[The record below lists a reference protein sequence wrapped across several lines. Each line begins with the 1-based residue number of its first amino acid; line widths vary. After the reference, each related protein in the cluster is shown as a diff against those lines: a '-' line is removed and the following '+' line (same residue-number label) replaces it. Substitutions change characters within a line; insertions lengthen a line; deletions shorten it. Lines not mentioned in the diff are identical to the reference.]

1 MNEDKNQNL
10 STSDEKSGVVDKL
23 HNTNTLPSLR
33 TYQGDVAE
41 FIKDKNE
48 SVTSI
53 AVKEKEKRREKE
65 REQSVAASKKG
76 DGFKINFMALVLS
89 LLLIIA
95 GSLTVFFV
103 MRFLQ
108 NKEPVVTLKQ
118 EIIPYNSELSI
129 ANVTKDSIATELSN
143 IPKSGGVTAIKLSDT
158 NGKSINTTNILF
170 SFLGVT
176 PPGTINRS
184 LKPEFFFGALSQEE
198 STDYFII
205 MGVDDFGVAFAGMLD
220 WESNLEKDLS
230 FITNKQP
237 EVMTDLDDVD
247 TSVALWKDVIIRNK
261 DTRALMSANRAIVAY
276 TFLDKNTILITNS
289 LDSIG
294 EISSIFAAKS
304 VVR

>member
-143 IPKSGGVTAIKLSDT
+143 IPKSGGVTAIRLSDT

-237 EVMTDLDDVD
+237 EVTTDLDDVD

-261 DTRALMSANRAIVAY
+261 DTRALMSANRSIIAY

>member
-53 AVKEKEKRREKE
+53 AVKEKEKRREEE

-108 NKEPVVTLKQ
+108 NKEPIVTLKQ

-143 IPKSGGVTAIKLSDT
+143 IPKSGGVTAIRLSDT

-170 SFLGVT
+170 SFLGVI

-237 EVMTDLDDVD
+237 EVMIDLDDVD